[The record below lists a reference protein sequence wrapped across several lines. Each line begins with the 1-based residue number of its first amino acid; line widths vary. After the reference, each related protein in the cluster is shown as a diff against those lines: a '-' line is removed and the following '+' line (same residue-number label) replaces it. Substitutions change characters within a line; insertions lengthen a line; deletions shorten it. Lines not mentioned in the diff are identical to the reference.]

1 MALKGSFASKPR
13 NCPLFCSVDDII
25 VGRKMRISTNT
36 KGSSGT
42 WSINLLTLGDTLMDA
57 AMERR
62 VTVATGW
69 ASTRIAV
76 LDSEER
82 YEDSYA
88 ITQEF
93 REWIVCMG
101 EDQTMLDASTQAV
114 PRNPTKR
121 NRILGG
127 GETAYDQPTE
137 S

>member
-1 MALKGSFASKPR
+1 
-13 NCPLFCSVDDII
+13 
-25 VGRKMRISTNT
+25 
-36 KGSSGT
+36 
-42 WSINLLTLGDTLMDA
+42 MDA

-62 VTVATGW
+62 VSVATGW

-101 EDQTMLDASTQAV
+101 EDQSMLEETIQAV

-121 NRILGG
+121 NRMTGG
-127 GETAYDQPTE
+127 GRAAFDQQA
-137 S
+137 